1 MKWGGLFK
9 NMQENKMTSYK
20 KLFYIAVGLSL
31 VVFAFT
37 DLQISQLV
45 YNPKSAFGWFF
56 ESFGELPLAF
66 VGVFSSIGM
75 LVTYKKTGRII
86 DNIHTLGFGFLTVYH
101 SFVGGMLVKV
111 HTNINVI
118 LTLVICVG
126 LILTMLL
133 LVHKVPKENY
143 GLLRKVSII
152 GSVLAIAAVLVIT
165 VIKMFWGRLRFRSM
179 QDNLNQF
186 SPWYLPQGF
195 TTNNE
200 YMSLPSGH
208 SANSSV
214 IIMITLLPYLYPRL
228 NKSRKLFYAVSIL
241 WILCVM
247 ISRIIVGAHFASDVT
262 LGMTLS
268 ITMFFLLNNKYLKE
282 Y

>member
-1 MKWGGLFK
+1 MK
-9 NMQENKMTSYK
+9 SYK
-20 KLFYIAVGLSL
+20 KLFYIAVSLSL
-31 VVFAFT
+31 IIFAFT
-37 DLQISQLV
+37 DLQISKFI
-45 YNPKSAFGWFF
+45 YNPNSTFGWFF
-56 ESFGELPLAF
+56 ESFGELPLAI

-86 DNIHTLGFGFLTVYH
+86 DYIHTLGFGFLTVYH

-111 HTNINVI
+111 HTNISVVF
-118 LTLVICVG
+118 TLVISVG
-126 LILTMLL
+126 LILAVVVLIR
-133 LVHKVPKENY
+133 KVPLDNY
-143 GLLRKVSII
+143 RVLRKVSII

-179 QDNLNQF
+179 QDNLELF
-186 SPWYLPQGF
+186 TPWYLPQGF

-228 NKSRKLFYAVSIL
+228 NKSRKLLFAVVVL

-247 ISRIIVGAHFASDVT
+247 VSRIVVGAHFASDVT

-268 ITMFFLLNNKYLKE
+268 ISMFFLLNNKYLKE